1 VPRLTDSSIK
11 ALPLPSTGHKT
22 YWDRPLGVRVA
33 ATGVKTY
40 IVILDSGRRK
50 AIGRVGAISL
60 KDARTSALRLKADHQ
75 PSKYSKPAVDLPTA
89 RTEYLAAADVRSNT
103 RIYYERNLCR
113 LPDLPLPEIT
123 HDQIQRILDA
133 LSPSSRS
140 QALRTYTAFFAW
152 AIRRHYLD
160 NSPCVRMQADKHDAR
175 ARVLTDEEL
184 GEIWSACE
192 LRGEPSAGH
201 AGDRSIP
208 SPVLPAN
215 FCAIVQLLML
225 TGMRRSECAALEAR
239 YFREDLC
246 TLPSA
251 LCKNAHE
258 HSFPIGDFSKRLLAP
273 FAAAS
278 PSGYLF
284 AARGHTDRPFSG
296 WSKAKSALDSATGIT
311 DWTLHDLRRT
321 YRTIH
326 ARIGTPPHIAER
338 LVNHVSSRS
347 EVEAIYDRFNYL
359 EPMRIA
365 VRNFD
370 DFIGKLISGNHA
382 AISD

>member
-1 VPRLTDSSIK
+1 
-11 ALPLPSTGHKT
+11 
-22 YWDRPLGVRVA
+22 
-33 ATGVKTY
+33 
-40 IVILDSGRRK
+40 
-50 AIGRVGAISL
+50 VGALSL

-75 PSKYSKPAVDLPTA
+75 PSKYSKPAVDLPAA
-89 RTEYLAAADVRSNT
+89 RTEYLEAADVRSNT
-103 RIYYERNLCR
+103 RIYYERNLGR

-123 HDQIQRILDA
+123 HDHIQRILDA
-133 LSPSSRS
+133 LSPSSRG

-160 NSPCVRMQADKHDAR
+160 NSPCVRMQADKQDAR

-184 GEIWSACE
+184 AKIWRACE
-192 LRGEPSAGH
+192 PRGGYPTSP
-201 AGDRSIP
+201 AGDRSI
-208 SPVLPAN
+208 SSLALPAN

-239 YFREDLC
+239 YLREDLC

-251 LCKNAHE
+251 LCKNGRE
-258 HSFPIGDFSKRLLAP
+258 HSFPIGGFSKRLLAP
-273 FAAAS
+273 FVAAS
-278 PSGYLF
+278 PSGFLF

-296 WSKAKSALDSATGIT
+296 WSKSKAALDSVSATT

-347 EVEAIYDRFNYL
+347 EVEAIYDRHNYL
-359 EPMRIA
+359 EPMRVA
-365 VRNFD
+365 VRNFE
-370 DFIGKLISGNHA
+370 DFFGKMVMGNHA
-382 AISD
+382 AVPD